1 MRRRNILL
9 IGGGTALLLLGI
21 LFGALF
27 AGPLFAAASSR
38 TATAT
43 PATTNP
49 YCQQYLQDLAKRLNV
64 SVSTLQQD
72 QQAAFGDVLA
82 QLVKD
87 GKLTQAQADKIK
99 QHLASRQA
107 CSGIGGFGHHMGMHL
122 LRKYLPDIANSVA
135 QGLHLTTDQ
144 LKAQLQSGKSLSDIA
159 TAQHI
164 SSAQLHTIVLNA
176 IQSALNKA
184 VSAGDLTQQ
193 QADKIIQLLQSHPQF
208 LDRLLNKHFGKQ

>member
-38 TATAT
+38 TATTT

-107 CSGIGGFGHHMGMHL
+107 CSGIGGFGHHMGMQL